1 MAKKSL
7 TGTVV
12 SDKMDKTVIVVVQS
26 TARHRLYR
34 KIIRRSRRYMAH
46 DDKLEAKPGDT
57 VRIVESRPLSRHK
70 RWRVVE
76 IVQRGETA
84 EIQPREV
91 GREYLEERRERQA
104 ELAAASSAA
113 AREAAE
119 RRAADEEAAA
129 PATDEGADAD
139 IEAAEEAPA
148 PDAELETEAAPAA
161 DVPETES
168 DEADA
173 GEEPD
178 EAEEREGS

>member
-1 MAKKSL
+1 MAQKSL

-12 SDKMDKTVIVVVQS
+12 SDKMDKTVIVVVES

-76 IVQRGETA
+76 IVERGETA
-84 EIQPREV
+84 EVQPQEI
-91 GREYLEERRERQA
+91 GAEYLEERRERQA

-113 AREAAE
+113 AREAAD
-119 RRAADEEAAA
+119 RRATEEESEPAPGDEAEA
-129 PATDEGADAD
+129 G
-139 IEAAEEAPA
+139 IETAEETPVA
-148 PDAELETEAAPAA
+148 DAELETEAAPAA
-161 DVPETES
+161 EAPEMES
-168 DEADA
+168 DEAEA
-173 GEEPD
+173 GEAPD